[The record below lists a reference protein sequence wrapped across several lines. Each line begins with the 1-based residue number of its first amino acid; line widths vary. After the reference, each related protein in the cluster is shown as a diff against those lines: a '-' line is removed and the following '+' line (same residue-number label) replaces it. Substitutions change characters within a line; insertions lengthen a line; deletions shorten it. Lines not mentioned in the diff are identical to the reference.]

1 MAQTIIANILSPVIV
16 ALVGYIVWLLQTT
29 RTEQR
34 DARKKAA
41 EDAEKATKQLDAI
54 SGGVCFLL
62 RGQLD
67 RFHDK
72 FVVKGDPM
80 STEDFDAVETCYRHY
95 AALGGNGTGE
105 KEYDDLRDL
114 DITR

>member
-1 MAQTIIANILSPVIV
+1 MTQTIISSILSPVIV
-16 ALVGYIVWLLQTT
+16 ALMGYIVWVLQQT
-29 RTEQR
+29 RTEQSQ
-34 DARKKAA
+34 ARKKAE
-41 EDAEKATKQLDAI
+41 EDAAKAAHQLEAI

-62 RGQLD
+62 RGRLD

-80 STEDFDAVETCYRHY
+80 STEDFEAVETCYRHY